1 VESTRHSI
9 VKTYRYLRIAMVLL
23 VLLLAASVFRE
34 MAAVGFDCAQKSISS
49 YYYTPAQAVFVGALV
64 AIGACLVVIK
74 GSTDTEDVLL
84 NIAGMLMPV
93 VAFVPTPYEA
103 ACSSTPLRSAQVTEN
118 VTNNVFALLVMGAVA
133 LLAAA
138 FLKRRGPETMD
149 RQVFGV
155 GVGLSVLIYLVVAV
169 TYAADRAFF
178 VNVAHYGAA
187 IPMFGCIVAVAVI
200 NARLFGLG
208 PDPTRRNRIWL
219 NRYALVAEGMVAS
232 MVLGAAAY
240 LLLGWEHWILAVE
253 AALITLFAV
262 FWVLQTRQLWTSG
275 FWLARGPEQRRTE

>member
-1 VESTRHSI
+1 MDTTRHSI
-9 VKTYRYLRIAMVLL
+9 VTTYRYLRIAMVLL
-23 VLLLAASVFRE
+23 VLLLAASVVRE

-49 YYYTPAQAVFVGALV
+49 YYYTPAQGVFVGALV

-74 GSTDTEDVLL
+74 GGTDTEDVLL

-103 ACSSTPLRSAQVTEN
+103 ACSSTPLRSSQVTEN
-118 VTNNVFALLVMGAVA
+118 VTNNVFALLVAGGVA
-133 LLAAA
+133 LVVAAVM
-138 FLKRRGPETMD
+138 KRHGPATMD
-149 RQVFGV
+149 RRVFAGGV
-155 GVGLSVLIYLVVAV
+155 CLSVLIYLVVAV

-178 VNVAHYGAA
+178 VKVAHYGAA

-208 PDPTRRNRIWL
+208 PDPTRRNRVWL

-232 MVLGAAAY
+232 LVLGAAAY
-240 LLLGWEHWILAVE
+240 LVFGWEHWILSVE

-262 FWVLQTRQLWTSG
+262 FWVLQTRQLWTTG
-275 FWLARGPEQRRTE
+275 FWVPLDQGQRPTE